1 MRRFVAL
8 TLVLLMTLGLFACA
22 KTPEQVLTAAVA
34 KLAKQESMHY
44 EMKMKM
50 AMDMGIVSLNLS
62 TAMSADLTMNPLAM
76 AATTVMD
83 MGVLGKMEMPMYV
96 GMENGRIYS
105 YVTADGSNWVKSEM
119 DETAFRKDY
128 NMAQTLEQYV
138 KTAQSFTEMAV
149 ETVNGADAV
158 RYDGLLSGDAIGALM
173 TSTGISEQLASLGI
187 DEAALTEAAR
197 GMENLTVSI
206 WIDQRTGLPVKYYID
221 MTAMMKTIG
230 NALTGLPALAGA
242 ALSFGSVTVEMTLS
256 NFGGVEEIVIP
267 EAALNAPLTVNADN
281 AA

>member
-1 MRRFVAL
+1 
-8 TLVLLMTLGLFACA
+8 
-22 KTPEQVLTAAVA
+22 
-34 KLAKQESMHY
+34 
-44 EMKMKM
+44 
-50 AMDMGIVSLNLS
+50 
-62 TAMSADLTMNPLAM
+62 
-76 AATTVMD
+76 
-83 MGVLGKMEMPMYV
+83 
-96 GMENGRIYS
+96 
-105 YVTADGSNWVKSEM
+105 SEM
-119 DETAFRKDY
+119 DETSFRQDY
-128 NMAQTLEQYV
+128 DLSDTLEQYV
-138 KTAQSFTEMAV
+138 ETAQSFTEMEV

-158 RYDGLLSGDAIGALM
+158 RYDGLLSGDAIATVM